1 MRCSM
6 NIDHIECFV
15 FVALTGSFSRAANLL
30 HLSQPTVSLRIKSLE
45 TDLGYKLFQRTG
57 NTSSLTEE
65 GDIFLPYAKN
75 MLQSLQKGQQAMR
88 GKHAN
93 LDGELSISSVFG
105 AALYLLPNMVE
116 QFQQIYPKV
125 KLNIFTG
132 HSHQVLDMVLNHEVS
147 FGIARAV
154 NHSLIDRVQL
164 MKDEMI
170 LTVYPDHPFQ
180 NLKQVT
186 IEDVAKERLI
196 LFNRGSLDW
205 KLINGAFSHFQLEN
219 NVIMEVDNIEVVK
232 RMVKQKLGIAFLPR
246 ISIQRDLEL
255 NKLQVVEVLN
265 LPQLNRNYEL
275 IYLKDTSI
283 SKIMACFIDFLWI
296 NPKT

>member
-1 MRCSM
+1 M

-88 GKHAN
+88 RNHAN

-180 NLKQVT
+180 NLNQVT